1 MIDTQYLNENGIDA
15 SATLER
21 LNGNERLYERM
32 LSLFLKDSNASLLRT
47 DTEAESALMHSHTL
61 KGLGGNLGFSRLYE
75 LTGRQCALIREGRLS
90 EALSMSGE
98 IAAEAER
105 LQCVIRR
112 MTGEREA

>member
-1 MIDTQYLNENGIDA
+1 MIDTQYLVENGIDA
-15 SATLER
+15 EATLAR

-32 LSLFLKDSNASLLRT
+32 LSLFLKDINASLLRT
-47 DTEAESALMHSHTL
+47 DTDAESALMHSHTL
-61 KGLGGNLGFSRLYE
+61 KGLSGNLGFAGLYE

-105 LQCVIRR
+105 LQSVIGR
-112 MTGEREA
+112 MSGEREA